1 VFGNDAAESS
11 RLRWDWQY
19 RSNPNNPGQEPEIWI
34 AREGT
39 MIIGQ
44 YATMP
49 VKLSL
54 NGFGD
59 PDERRYAMKLWCRDQ
74 CAQGWTKRWAD
85 TPEEA
90 WFEFESEMDALMFF
104 LRWR

>member
-1 VFGNDAAESS
+1 MLSVDMKALLARFAKPVFVVAN
-11 RLRWDWQY
+11 
-19 RSNPNNPGQEPEIWI
+19 
-34 AREGT
+34 T
-39 MIIGQ
+39 
-44 YATMP
+44 